1 MCSLRV
7 STNRALRSFWSSTR
21 RCVLL
26 HTDVISMKLR
36 PARSIRGIRSQA
48 WARYSVKKPRK
59 NYIKAL
65 PHTSLLVFQMGNNKS
80 NYDLELSL
88 ISDQQVNL
96 RSNTLEAARQVANK
110 YLERE
115 LLSNYFLKIMPYPHI
130 VIREKKRATGAGA
143 DRISQG
149 MSLSFGS
156 PSSVAARV
164 QKGQTVFK
172 LKTQSSNKNVA
183 REALSRA
190 SKKLSGTYTITLK
203 QMQPAG
209 QILN

>member
-1 MCSLRV
+1 
-7 STNRALRSFWSSTR
+7 
-21 RCVLL
+21 
-26 HTDVISMKLR
+26 MKLR
-36 PARSIRGIRSQA
+36 PARSVRGIHSQA

-65 PHTSLLVFQMGNNKS
+65 PHTSLLIFKMGVNRPS
-80 NYDLELSL
+80 YDLALSL
-88 ISDQQVNL
+88 VSEQRVQL
-96 RSNTLEAARQVANK
+96 RSNSLEAARQVANK

-115 LLSNYFLKIMPYPHI
+115 LVSNYFFKLLPYPHN

-164 QKGQTVFK
+164 REGQTVFE
-172 LKTQSSNKNVA
+172 LKTVMSAKAVA

-190 SKKLSGTYTITLK
+190 SKKLSGTYTITMR
-203 QMQPAG
+203 QVQGSGVAPSTATA
-209 QILN
+209 QAAA